1 MLYTTIFLY
10 PLHTKRSYSFLSTQ
24 TCSKLHHCSY
34 NILPILWILVWT
46 EVFCSQNPHGET
58 IISSEMH
65 EVCVEWPLGGDWVMR
80 AEHSLWDQGSYK
92 KGCLLPLLLLAQGYA
107 EKYCP
112 YLLSNFHYLLCS
124 DCDSW
129 CPLGTE
135 RAHFPKITLPN
146 TVCLLPLPGLSF
158 KAAMG

>member
-10 PLHTKRSYSFLSTQ
+10 PLHRKRSNSFLSVQ
-24 TCSKLHHCSY
+24 TSKLHHCSY
-34 NILPILWILVWT
+34 NILPTLWILVWT
-46 EVFCSQNPHGET
+46 ELFCSQIHMGKPQSPVRCMRYVWRGRW
-58 IISSEMH
+58 
-65 EVCVEWPLGGDWVMR
+65 EVTGSWEQSTHNKIR
-80 AEHSLWDQGSYK
+80 ALIKRDVFSLCYYWLK
-92 KGCLLPLLLLAQGYA
+92 AMLRNTALIM
-107 EKYCP
+107 
-112 YLLSNFHYLLCS
+112 LSNFHYLLCS
-124 DCDSW
+124 DCDSC